1 TTRIL
6 KEGEL
11 LHGPT
16 ATYTVLQL
24 LCEGCFAEVAKC
36 QNLTDQQIVAIKVLN
51 KSEEKE
57 LTRRELGVLMAL
69 TLLDSEVDSVI
80 KYHEHF
86 HHMGHTCMVFEM
98 LDMNLTEFME
108 SRHWAPLKCHEIRA
122 IAKQLLGAL
131 EALNN
136 LGFTHTDIKPENV
149 MLADA
154 VNRPFRVKLT
164 DFGLAVPVLTI
175 KPGTWMQP
183 KGYRAPEVSFSFHLS
198 EAVDMW
204 GLACVLVYLYL
215 GRHMFLSGCENHT
228 LRNGIFTKNFFIQ
241 EEAAD
246 GSTQLRMRTPEEY
259 TAVSGINTSHCFS
272 LLASLD
278 ELLHIQMFHMDWNR
292 RVTAQQALQLPF
304 LTMSHLSED
313 PDCKQYLIASRQA
326 MNFDLVKTIEAEME
340 SVGPTA
346 RLLPIDLKRPSS
358 LGRLLWWRSS

>member
-57 LTRRELGVLMAL
+57 LTRRELG
-69 TLLDSEVDSVI
+69 
-80 KYHEHF
+80 
-86 HHMGHTCMVFEM
+86 
-98 LDMNLTEFME
+98 
-108 SRHWAPLKCHEIRA
+108 
-122 IAKQLLGAL
+122 QLLGAL